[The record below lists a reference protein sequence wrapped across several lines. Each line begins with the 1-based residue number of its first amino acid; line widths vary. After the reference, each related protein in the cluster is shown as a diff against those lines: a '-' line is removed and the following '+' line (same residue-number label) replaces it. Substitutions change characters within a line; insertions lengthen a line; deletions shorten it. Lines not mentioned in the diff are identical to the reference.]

1 MKILVVLSYIELIL
15 IGMSKLLISN
25 SIPFIK
31 DQNKVRL
38 MAEFCNFCAD
48 YLPIMNEFTIQIVG
62 KRKPY
67 NISTTAAY
75 HIGENK
81 CIIYAKNRA
90 FVDVLRSIAHEM
102 THMMQ
107 DELGLIG
114 ERPIRDAGGFH
125 EDQANARA
133 GELIKRFAKSAA
145 GRKAIYESRR
155 MLVN

>member
-1 MKILVVLSYIELIL
+1 
-15 IGMSKLLISN
+15 MSKLSISKN
-25 SIPFIK
+25 LSFANDPAK
-31 DQNKVRL
+31 TKL

-48 YLPIMNEFTIQIVG
+48 YLPIINDFEIQVVSD
-62 KRKPY
+62 RKSN
-67 NISTTAAY
+67 NITTTAAY

-81 CIIYAKNRA
+81 CVIYGKDRA

-114 ERPIRDAGGFH
+114 ENPIRDAGGFH

-133 GELIKRFAKSAA
+133 GELIKRFAKSSTD
-145 GRKAIYESRR
+145 RKQIYES
-155 MLVN
+155 VINN

>member
-1 MKILVVLSYIELIL
+1 
-15 IGMSKLLISN
+15 MSKLLISQN
-25 SIPFIK
+25 LPFSQ
-31 DQNKVRL
+31 DQGKVKL

-48 YLPIMNEFTIQIVG
+48 YLPIIEDFEIQVIDDRDKHG
-62 KRKPY
+62 
-67 NISTTAAY
+67 IATTAAY

-81 CIIYAKNRA
+81 CVIYAKNRA

-114 ERPIRDAGGFH
+114 ERPIRDAGGYH

-133 GELIKRFAKSAA
+133 GELIKRFAKSSTE
-145 GRKAIYESRR
+145 RKQIYENRLS
-155 MLVN
+155 N

>member
-1 MKILVVLSYIELIL
+1 MKKYPELSYINLI
-15 IGMSKLLISN
+15 ITYMSKLSISN
-25 SIPFIK
+25 SLPFVK
-31 DQNKVRL
+31 DENKTRL
-38 MAEFCNFCAD
+38 MAEFCNFCSD
-48 YLPIMNEFTIQIVG
+48 YLPIMNDFEIQVVSE
-62 KRKPY
+62 REPH
-67 NISTTAAY
+67 NITTTAAY

-133 GELIKRFAKSAA
+133 GELIKRFAKSAV
-145 GRKAIYESRR
+145 GRKAIYESK
-155 MLVN
+155 L

>member
-1 MKILVVLSYIELIL
+1 
-15 IGMSKLLISN
+15 MSKLSVSKDLSFSN
-25 SIPFIK
+25 DKNKIK
-31 DQNKVRL
+31 L
-38 MAEFCNFCAD
+38 MAEFCNFCSE
-48 YLPIMNEFTIQIVG
+48 YLPIIDDFEIKVVSNREAN
-62 KRKPY
+62 
-67 NISTTAAY
+67 NIGTTAAY

-81 CIIYAKNRA
+81 CVIYGKNRA

-133 GELIKRFAKSAA
+133 GELIKRFAKSSSD
-145 GRKAIYESRR
+145 RKQIYESNLHR
-155 MLVN
+155 LL